1 MPQNLEQ
8 QFRVASQQ
16 LRQRQRK
23 QQMLKGGV
31 ISFVAAIL
39 IGVIVF
45 LRQSDAILQLGVVSI
60 STINLANLFSFLILL
75 GLIFLAVRTSST
87 PILSLK
93 GRFRPQYLVGFFL
106 LGIALVFQWEPR
118 MITNPINGTITQFL
132 HQPQPPAVSSPWPW
146 PATVH
151 PSIATIPAQIESS
164 IDSVA
169 KYIIKQEPDPTL
181 RLKAAHDYV
190 LKRLT
195 YDKAVLTTGI
205 RPPQD
210 AQTVFRTGNAVCE
223 GYAKLFQALGK
234 AMGAEVV
241 YVRGDVRRDFAP
253 TDIIPTQ
260 LRLKDLDYNWTY
272 HAWNAVKVKGNWQL
286 VDTTWDDSDRNN
298 DYQAD
303 YLMLPPEAMI
313 SSHFPDLSSWQLLD
327 QPISQR
333 NFEGSPILSPQFFAE
348 QLTLVSPTQYQTK
361 TQQAASIQIQQPSDY
376 ANAIV
381 ADFEKVKQK
390 ESSFWDVLP
399 TKKSSSSDISP
410 CQSEVKGQ
418 DTTLSCSFPAPG
430 TYQVFMFSQGQ
441 QSQPLGQLKFEVS

>member
-8 QFRVASQQ
+8 QFRVASRK
-16 LRQRQRK
+16 LRERQRK
-23 QQMLKGGV
+23 QQMLKGGA
-31 ISFVAAIL
+31 ITFVAAIF

-45 LRQSDAILQLGVVSI
+45 LRQSDAILQLGVISI
-60 STINLANLFSFLILL
+60 STIDLANLLGFLLL
-75 GLIFLAVRTSST
+75 VGLVFLAVRTSST
-87 PILSLK
+87 PMLSLK
-93 GRFRPQYLVGFFL
+93 GSFKPQYLVGFFL

-118 MITNPINGTITQFL
+118 MITNPINGTITQL
-132 HQPQPPAVSSPWPW
+132 MHHPQPPAVRSPWPW

-151 PSIATIPAQIESS
+151 PSIAAIPAQVETS

-169 KYIIKQEPDPTL
+169 KYIMKEESDPTL

-195 YDKAVLTTGI
+195 YDKNVLTTGN

-210 AQTVFRTGNAVCE
+210 AQTVFRTGDAVCE
-223 GYAKLFQALGK
+223 GYAKLFQALGQ

-272 HAWNAVKVKGNWQL
+272 HAWNAVKVNGNWQL

-303 YLMLPPEAMI
+303 YLMLPPVAMI
-313 SSHFPDLSSWQLLD
+313 SSHFPDLSSWQLLEKPMSHRD
-327 QPISQR
+327 
-333 NFEGSPILSPQFFAE
+333 FEGSPILSPQFFAE
-348 QLTLVSPTQYQTK
+348 QLALISPTQYQTK
-361 TQQAASIQIQQPSDY
+361 TQQAASIQIQQPSNY
-376 ANAIV
+376 ANFIV
-381 ADFEKVKQK
+381 ADFEQVKQN

-399 TKKSSSSDISP
+399 TKKSSSSEISP
-410 CQSEVKGQ
+410 CQSQVKGQ
-418 DTTLSCSFPAPG
+418 STTLSCSFPAPG

-441 QSQPLGQLKFEVS
+441 QSHPLGQLKFEVS